1 MPRIISILSVYKQ
14 ITALII
20 AVGTSIILL
29 SVSPQDQ
36 IRLSRMT
43 AVTVLTP
50 VQDLFSYIPAF
61 FGLRKENRLLRKEL
75 VQLQLKNANMQE
87 SLLENDRLRSLLD
100 LKKQSRFSYIS
111 SEVIARDTGRGFN
124 TVIINTGRQDHV
136 KRYMAVVTT
145 EGVLGR
151 VIEVGPTSSVVQ
163 LLTDRNCRISGVVQR
178 SREQGTVSWQ
188 LNTQLDLRLPLRAD
202 IRMGDRIV
210 TSGLG
215 GTFPPGLTIG
225 RVSHIVLEDRGLF
238 KRASITP
245 IVDLN
250 RLEEVFIIEGD
261 TQRSPDRNWR
271 DQPLSNSDRQ

>member
-1 MPRIISILSVYKQ
+1 MSRIFAILSGYKQ

-87 SLLENDRLRSLLD
+87 SLLENERLRSLLD

-151 VIEVGPTSSVVQ
+151 VMVVGPTSSVVQ
-163 LLTDRNCRISGVVQR
+163 LLTDRYCRISGVVQR

-188 LNTQLDLRLPLRAD
+188 LTARLDLRLPLRAD